1 MSLVPMFLKNMFTF
15 GANHEL
21 QYEVL
26 FGHQCAGQGEHGAI
40 VGTWVKEGNKS
51 EITISFFFKGMM
63 LPPRMSIDVIEELF
77 YHARRAGIVPTHLY
91 SYGGLAQV
99 RPITEPKREVPPALR
114 KQPHPVPHLVS
125 KSA

>member
-1 MSLVPMFLKNMFTF
+1 MSLIPMFLKNLFTF
-15 GANHEL
+15 GSDREL
-21 QYEVL
+21 HYEVV
-26 FGHQCAGQGEHGAI
+26 FGHECAGLGEHGAI
-40 VGTWVKEGNKS
+40 VGTWVKEGNKT

-99 RPITEPKREVPPALR
+99 RPVMEHKREVPPALR
-114 KQPHPVPHLVS
+114 AQPRDKPHLVA